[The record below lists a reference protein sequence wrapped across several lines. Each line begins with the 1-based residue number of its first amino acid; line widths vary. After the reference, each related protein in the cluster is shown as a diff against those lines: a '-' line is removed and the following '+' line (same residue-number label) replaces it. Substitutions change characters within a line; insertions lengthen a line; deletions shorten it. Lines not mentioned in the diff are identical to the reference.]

1 MLMESHW
8 SVIQTVSVILFQ
20 SYSTVLTI
28 TWEDQKDF
36 RLKKTSQLTYSNRFC
51 WSSTNWKNKPCIL
64 SLSYGI
70 IASQFVNI
78 QLSITSYYTT
88 FPESL
93 RKQSFA
99 FLVFGI
105 GMGVIGFLKIF
116 HTIRRQSMD
125 TKAGFINIKVWRC
138 RVSIPVPLAC

>member
-1 MLMESHW
+1 M
-8 SVIQTVSVILFQ
+8 II
-20 SYSTVLTI
+20 
-28 TWEDQKDF
+28 
-36 RLKKTSQLTYSNRFC
+36 
-51 WSSTNWKNKPCIL
+51 

-99 FLVFGI
+99 FMIFGI

-116 HTIRRQSMD
+116 HTIRRQSID